1 MKTGAASHASQTS
14 AAAAATHFA
23 TLGSSSEFS
32 KLFPRP
38 EHFSVCSTLCVLVRD
53 GMLEPVQAATTHRR
67 KPNPP
72 ESTFPAPPARLAPCF
87 SQLQPAHFPWQ
98 RLVAFYVLYDL
109 YKSEAAP
116 SSAKSMELGSSNPFL
131 PVFLDTLR
139 NKAYSD
145 ECERGFL
152 ISLLCTPP
160 RDLPKVHA
168 HHAATHRLTLP

>member
-1 MKTGAASHASQTS
+1 MQYALRPGARRHAGAGAGSDDTPSQTQPS
-14 AAAAATHFA
+14 RIDI
-23 TLGSSSEFS
+23 S
-32 KLFPRP
+32 RP
-38 EHFSVCSTLCVLVRD
+38 TR
-53 GMLEPVQAATTHRR
+53 
-67 KPNPP
+67 
-72 ESTFPAPPARLAPCF
+72 RLAPCF
-87 SQLQPAHFPWQ
+87 SQLQPAHFPCQ

-168 HHAATHRLTLP
+168 HHAATHRLALP